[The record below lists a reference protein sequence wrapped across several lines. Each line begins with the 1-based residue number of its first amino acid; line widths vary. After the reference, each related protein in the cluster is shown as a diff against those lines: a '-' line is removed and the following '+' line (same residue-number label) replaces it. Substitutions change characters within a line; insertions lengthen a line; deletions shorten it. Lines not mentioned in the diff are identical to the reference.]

1 MLRCAASFVIAAYVT
16 IRLIPHDLRASPA
29 ELFTKP
35 SKLQLFCFSSS
46 SIMAFNFEVLKQDVR
61 SGARLGKI
69 GTAHGEV
76 STPVFMPVG
85 TQGAVKALMP
95 ETLKEMG
102 AGMILSNTYHLYLRP
117 GQQLI
122 RDLGGLHRFMHWDG
136 PILTDSGGFQV
147 FSLGALRKITP
158 EGVLFQSHIDGS
170 RHFLSPE
177 LVVSIQE
184 ALGSDIM
191 MCLDECTSYPATH
204 REAEESL
211 ALTLQWARRSRAAR
225 KDSDQALFGIV
236 QGGMYLDLRKKAVE
250 SLTEIG
256 FDGYALGGVSVG
268 EPKDSM
274 MEVVAQTA
282 PLLPFD
288 RPRYLMG
295 VGTPEDIVRCVGHGI
310 DMFDC
315 VMPTR
320 SARNGLL
327 FTNHE
332 KVVIKHARYRDD
344 PLPIDSLCDC
354 YTCKNYTRAY
364 LRHLFM
370 ANEILAMVLNTIHNV
385 RHYLALMERIRE
397 AIREDRYPAF
407 QEHFISTQCGAHD
420 DTLA

>member
-1 MLRCAASFVIAAYVT
+1 MTL
-16 IRLIPHDLRASPA
+16 
-29 ELFTKP
+29 K
-35 SKLQLFCFSSS
+35 
-46 SIMAFNFEVLKQDVR
+46 FEVLKQDVTT
-61 SGARLGKI
+61 GARLGKI

-85 TQGAVKALMP
+85 TQGAVKALLP
-95 ETLKEMG
+95 ETLKELG

-117 GQQLI
+117 GHELV
-122 RDLGGLHRFMHWDG
+122 RGLGGLHRFMHWDG

-177 LVVSIQE
+177 GVISIQE

-191 MCLDECTSYPATH
+191 MCLDECTPYPATH
-204 REAEESL
+204 READDSL
-211 ALTLQWARRSRAAR
+211 TLTLQWASRSRAVR
-225 KDSDQALFGIV
+225 RRFDQALFGIV
-236 QGGMYLDLRKKAVE
+236 QGGMYLDLRKKSIDA
-250 SLTEIG
+250 LTAMG

-274 MEVVAQTA
+274 MAVVEEIA
-282 PLLPFD
+282 PLLPSD

-295 VGTPEDIVRCVGHGI
+295 VGTPEDIVHCVGHGI

-332 KVVIKHARYRDD
+332 KVVIKHARYRED

-354 YTCKNYTRAY
+354 YTCKNYSRAY

-385 RHYLALMERIRE
+385 RHYLALMERIRD

-407 QEHFISTQCGAHD
+407 QKHFFGTQYVSGSR
-420 DTLA
+420 TLA

>member
-1 MLRCAASFVIAAYVT
+1 
-16 IRLIPHDLRASPA
+16 
-29 ELFTKP
+29 
-35 SKLQLFCFSSS
+35 
-46 SIMAFNFEVLKQDVR
+46 MAFNFEVLKQDAAT
-61 SGARLGKI
+61 GARLGKI
-69 GTAHGEV
+69 VTAHGEV

-85 TQGAVKALMP
+85 TQATVKAMLP
-95 ETLKEMG
+95 ETLKELG

-117 GQQLI
+117 GHQLI
-122 RDLGGLHRFMHWDG
+122 RDLGGLHRFMHWEG

-177 LVVSIQE
+177 LAVSIQE

-191 MCLDECTSYPATH
+191 MCLDECTPYPATH
-204 REAEESL
+204 RQAEDSL
-211 ALTLQWARRSRAAR
+211 ALTLQWADRSRAAR
-225 KDSDQALFGIV
+225 RRSVQALFGIV
-236 QGGMYLDLRKKAVE
+236 QGGMYLDLRKKSVE
-250 SLTEIG
+250 ALTAMA

-274 MEVVAQTA
+274 MRVVAETA
-282 PLLPFD
+282 PLLPRD

-332 KVVIKHARYRDD
+332 KVVIKHARYRED

-354 YTCKNYTRAY
+354 YTCKNYSRAY

-385 RHYLALMERIRE
+385 RHYLALMERIRD
-397 AIREDRYPAF
+397 AIRANRYPAF
-407 QEHFISTQCGAHD
+407 QEHFFSTQGID
-420 DTLA
+420 GNDTLA

>member
-1 MLRCAASFVIAAYVT
+1 
-16 IRLIPHDLRASPA
+16 
-29 ELFTKP
+29 
-35 SKLQLFCFSSS
+35 
-46 SIMAFNFEVLKQDVR
+46 MAFNFEILRQDAR

-95 ETLKEMG
+95 ETLKELG

-117 GQQLI
+117 GHQLI
-122 RDLGGLHRFMHWDG
+122 RDLGGLHRFMHWEG

-147 FSLGALRKITP
+147 FSLGPLRKITP

-177 LVVSIQE
+177 LAVSIQE

-191 MCLDECTSYPATH
+191 MCLDDCTPYPATH
-204 REAEESL
+204 QEAEDSL
-211 ALTLQWARRSRAAR
+211 ALTLRWADRSRAAR
-225 KDSDQALFGIV
+225 QRLDQALFGIV
-236 QGGMYLDLRKKAVE
+236 QGGMYLNLRKNAIDA
-250 SLTEIG
+250 LTAMG

-268 EPKDSM
+268 EPKESM
-274 MEVVAQTA
+274 MEVVAEMT
-282 PLLPFD
+282 PLLPCD

-295 VGTPEDIVRCVGHGI
+295 VGTPQDIVRCVGHGI

-332 KVVIKHARYRDD
+332 KVVIKHARYRED

-354 YTCKNYTRAY
+354 YTCKNYSRAY
-364 LRHLFM
+364 LRHLYM

-385 RHYLALMERIRE
+385 RHYMALMERIRE
-397 AIREDRYPAF
+397 AIRTDRYPEF
-407 QEHFISTQCGAHD
+407 QEQFLYTQRISGNDA
-420 DTLA
+420 LAS